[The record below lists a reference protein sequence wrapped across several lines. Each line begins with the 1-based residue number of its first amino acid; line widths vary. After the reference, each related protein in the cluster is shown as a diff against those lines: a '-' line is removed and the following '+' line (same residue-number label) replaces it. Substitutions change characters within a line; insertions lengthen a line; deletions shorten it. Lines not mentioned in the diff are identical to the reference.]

1 MNKFAGTLT
10 FTGEVEVNKIQDKH
24 LVIKSQDSQY
34 TTVFLLGNTKHE
46 TSEELIK
53 SYNNIW
59 ELFAYDISISTE
71 DNMTILN
78 NEIDKEGL
86 YEVASFESSEA
97 DLRDIIERFQDS
109 FEVMSVRE
117 AEESEKFGNRI
128 IKADFIY

>member
-10 FTGEVEVNKIQDKH
+10 FTGAVEVNKIQDKH
-24 LVIKSQDSQY
+24 LVVKSQDSQY

-53 SYNNIW
+53 SYNIW

-109 FEVMSVRE
+109 FEVMCVRE

>member
-24 LVIKSQDSQY
+24 LVVKSQDSEY
-34 TTVFLLGNTKHE
+34 TTIFLLGNTKYE

-53 SYNNIW
+53 SYNIW
-59 ELFAYDISISTE
+59 ELYAYDISISTE

-109 FEVMSVRE
+109 FEVMCVRE

>member
-24 LVIKSQDSQY
+24 LVVKSQDSEY
-34 TTVFLLGNTKHE
+34 TTIFLLGNTKYK

-53 SYNNIW
+53 SYNIW
-59 ELFAYDISISTE
+59 ELYAYDISISTE

-109 FEVMSVRE
+109 FEVMCVRE

>member
-1 MNKFAGTLT
+1 MNKFSGTLT
-10 FTGEVEVNKIQDKH
+10 FTGAVEVNKIQDKH
-24 LVIKSQDSQY
+24 LVVKSQDSEY
-34 TTVFLLGNTKHE
+34 TTIFLLGNTKHE

-53 SYNNIW
+53 SYSDLW

-109 FEVMSVRE
+109 FEVMCVRE

>member
-24 LVIKSQDSQY
+24 LVVKSQDSEY
-34 TTVFLLGNTKHE
+34 TTIFLLGNTRYE

-53 SYNNIW
+53 SYNIW
-59 ELFAYDISISTE
+59 ELYAYDISISTE

-109 FEVMSVRE
+109 FEVMCVRE

>member
-10 FTGEVEVNKIQDKH
+10 FTGKVEVNKIQDKH
-24 LVIKSQDSQY
+24 LVVKSQDSEY
-34 TTVFLLGNTKHE
+34 TTIFLLGNTKHE

-53 SYNNIW
+53 SYNIW
-59 ELFAYDISISTE
+59 ELYAYDISISTE

-109 FEVMSVRE
+109 FEVMCVRE
-117 AEESEKFGNRI
+117 AEESEKFWNRI

>member
-24 LVIKSQDSQY
+24 LVVKSQDSEY
-34 TTVFLLGNTKHE
+34 TTIFLLGNTKHE

-53 SYNNIW
+53 SYNIW
-59 ELFAYDISISTE
+59 ELYAYDISISTE

-109 FEVMSVRE
+109 FEVMCVRE

-128 IKADFIY
+128 IKADFVY

>member
-24 LVIKSQDSQY
+24 LVVKSQDSEY
-34 TTVFLLGNTKHE
+34 TTIFLLGNTKYE
-46 TSEELIK
+46 TSQELIK
-53 SYNNIW
+53 SYNIW
-59 ELFAYDISISTE
+59 ELYAYDISISTE

-86 YEVASFESSEA
+86 YELASFESSEA

-109 FEVMSVRE
+109 FEVMCVRE

>member
-10 FTGEVEVNKIQDKH
+10 FTGAVEVNKIQDKH
-24 LVIKSQDSQY
+24 LVVKSQDSQY

-46 TSEELIK
+46 NSEELIK
-53 SYNNIW
+53 SYSDLW

-86 YEVASFESSEA
+86 YEIASFESSEA

-109 FEVMSVRE
+109 FEVMCVRE